1 MFFKWGK
8 ILSVGCLNK
17 KFLGIVM
24 LLLVGLFLVG
34 CLGSKLFDIGMYFG
48 FVYIVKWGDMLYC
61 ILCIMG
67 ISVKELVWL
76 NGIFFFYI
84 IEVG

>member
-1 MFFKWGK
+1 
-8 ILSVGCLNK
+8 
-17 KFLGIVM
+17 M

-67 ISVKELVWL
+67 ISVKELV
-76 NGIFFFYI
+76 
-84 IEVG
+84 